1 MSYRKKRNKIIFWAL
16 LIIYTLAIAAVVV
29 FALGTL
35 WDFADLYEKSMPDDV
50 IDSYVSQLST
60 DLWEEG
66 LADTMSL
73 MEHPFQSDEEC
84 KAVVME

>member
-1 MSYRKKRNKIIFWAL
+1 M
-16 LIIYTLAIAAVVV
+16 AIAAVVV

-35 WDFADLYEKSMPDDV
+35 WVFADLYEKSMPDDV

-66 LADTMSL
+66 LAEQVTFRFSMGPDDAEESV
-73 MEHPFQSDEEC
+73 DELTPW
-84 KAVVME
+84 VMN